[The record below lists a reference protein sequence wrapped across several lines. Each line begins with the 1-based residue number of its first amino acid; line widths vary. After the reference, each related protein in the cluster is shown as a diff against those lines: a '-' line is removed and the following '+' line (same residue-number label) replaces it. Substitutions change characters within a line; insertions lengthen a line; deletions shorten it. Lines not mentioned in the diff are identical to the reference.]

1 MTIPEDS
8 HDALLSVHNLR
19 VERGSTR
26 ILSGVTWHI
35 RKGEH
40 WAILGAN
47 GSGKTS
53 LLSSIMAYLTP
64 SHGDIRVLGKS
75 YGSDDWP
82 ELRKSIGM
90 VSNALTRHIP
100 PEETALDTVL
110 SGEGAQLG
118 YWSRRRSSHEA
129 KARRCLARMGASRL
143 ADRPWGV
150 ISQGERQKVFIAR
163 ALMADPRILILDE
176 PCAGLDPVARGRFL
190 QTLRRLAREK
200 RGPSL
205 ILVTHH
211 VEEIL
216 PEISH
221 ALILRRGKT
230 LATGP
235 VAAVLTSEAL
245 STAFGAPLRIT
256 GSRATGWAISGG
268 WHHSPVTTNRTNP
281 APCAAGNS
289 TL

>member
-1 MTIPEDS
+1 MES
-8 HDALLSVHNLR
+8 HESLLSVRNLR
-19 VERGSTR
+19 IERGNAR

-35 RKGEH
+35 RQGEH

-53 LLSSIMAYLTP
+53 LLAAIMAYLTP
-64 SHGDIRVLGKS
+64 SQGDIRMLGKS
-75 YGSDDWP
+75 YGSDDWQ
-82 ELRKSIGM
+82 ELRKCIGM

-100 PEETALDTVL
+100 PDETALDTVL

-118 YWSRRRSSHEA
+118 YWSRRRPAHGA
-129 KARRCLARMGASRL
+129 KARRCLSRMNATQL
-143 ADRPWGV
+143 AERTWGV

-176 PCAGLDPVARGRFL
+176 PCAGLDPVARERFL
-190 QTLRRLAREK
+190 KTLRRLASEK

-221 ALILRRGKT
+221 ALVLRRGRI
-230 LATGP
+230 LASGP
-235 VAAVLTSEAL
+235 VAKILTSLTL
-245 STAFGAPLRIT
+245 SEAFGAPVHVT
-256 GSRATGWAISGG
+256 GSSTTGWTMRMT
-268 WHHSPVTTNRTNP
+268 PTRR
-281 APCAAGNS
+281 
-289 TL
+289 

>member
-1 MTIPEDS
+1 MDS
-8 HDALLSVHNLR
+8 HEALLSVRDLR
-19 VERGSTR
+19 IERGDTH
-26 ILSGVTWHI
+26 ILSGVTWHV
-35 RKGEH
+35 RRGEH

-53 LLSSIMAYLTP
+53 LLAAIMAYLTP
-64 SHGDIRVLGKS
+64 SHGDISVLGKS
-75 YGSDDWP
+75 YGSDDWQ
-82 ELRKSIGM
+82 ELRKSVGM

-100 PEETALDTVL
+100 PHETALDTVL

-118 YWSRRRSSHEA
+118 YWSRRRSTHEA
-129 KARRCLARMGASRL
+129 KARRCLSRMNAARL
-143 ADRPWGV
+143 ADRTWGV

-190 QTLRRLAREK
+190 QTLRRLAAEK

-205 ILVTHH
+205 VLVTHH

-221 ALILRRGKT
+221 ALVLRRGRT
-230 LATGP
+230 LASGP
-235 VAAVLTSEAL
+235 VAEVLTSRIL
-245 STAFGAPLRIT
+245 SSAFGAPVRIT
-256 GSRATGWAISGG
+256 GGRSTGWMM
-268 WHHSPVTTNRTNP
+268 RM
-281 APCAAGNS
+281 AAETKS
-289 TL
+289 FTRR